1 MPRFGRKSLLLQK
14 WCWVQGSD
22 FFEATEYEQCAWPGQ
37 KELRPTALPEMSDNS
52 SHISPAKHK
61 NPYHLGLLAQ
71 KHVAMSAESNLR
83 LEGKKLY
90 IFSPLLLGGCV
101 EKKKKKKQHCQM
113 PRREIWF
120 LTC

>member
-1 MPRFGRKSLLLQK
+1 M
-14 WCWVQGSD
+14 QGSD
-22 FFEATEYEQCAWPGQ
+22 FFVATEYEQCAWPGQ

-61 NPYHLGLLAQ
+61 NPCHLGLRAQ

-90 IFSPLLLGGCV
+90 IFFPFAPGRLCW
-101 EKKKKKKQHCQM
+101 KKKKKTLPDAQERDLVFNMLK
-113 PRREIWF
+113 
-120 LTC
+120 L